1 MKLKIKY
8 IKSSIKESG
17 TIIGHFILTNLN
29 PGQGLTIGN
38 ALRRVLLSNI
48 EGTAITALKIPNT
61 SHEFS
66 TIPGIREDILEILLN
81 LKQIVLKTTIKN
93 KISGKIY
100 AQGPG
105 IITASC
111 LKFDDNV
118 EIINPNQYI
127 GTITTN
133 QKIEF
138 DILVEPGIGYHF
150 GNQAEQKY
158 KNFLNIDAIFMP
170 VVNVNFKVN
179 NVYLSYNKTEESLA
193 LDITTNGSITPEKA
207 LSNAAKQLREWFG
220 DLTNEE
226 NLKPENKNVAKQISD
241 LKSIRIEELNLSV
254 RAYNCLKRS
263 GIRSVSD
270 LLQYSKEDFNEIKS
284 FGKKS
289 ADEIFQVL
297 KKKYNIIIPSLKY

>member
-1 MKLKIKY
+1 VKLKIKY

-17 TIIGHFILTNLN
+17 NIIGHFILTNLN
-29 PGQGLTIGN
+29 TGQGLTIGN

-48 EGTAITALKIPNT
+48 EGTAITAIKIPNT

-105 IITASC
+105 IITGSC

-118 EIINPNQYI
+118 EIVNPNQYI

-170 VVNVNFKVN
+170 VVNVNFKIN

-193 LDITTNGSITPEKA
+193 LDITTNGSLTPEKA
-207 LSNAAKQLREWFG
+207 LSKAAQQLMEWFG

-263 GIRSVSD
+263 GIQSVSD

>member
-17 TIIGHFILTNLN
+17 NIIGHFILTNLN
-29 PGQGLTIGN
+29 TGQGLTIGN

-48 EGTAITALKIPNT
+48 EGTAITAIKIPNT

-105 IITASC
+105 IITGSC

-118 EIINPNQYI
+118 EIVNPNQYI

-170 VVNVNFKVN
+170 VVNVNFKIN

-193 LDITTNGSITPEKA
+193 LDITTNGSLTPEKA
-207 LSNAAKQLREWFG
+207 LSKAAQQLMEWFG

-263 GIRSVSD
+263 GIQSVSD

-297 KKKYNIIIPSLKY
+297 KKKYNIILPSLKY